1 MPRVKYQFDGHFHK
15 TIINN
20 VLNDQYLTAMCVED
34 YISSMPDKELDQW
47 VKDFIDTGVIKK
59 TLNK

>member
-34 YISSMPDKELDQW
+34 YISSMPDKELNKW
-47 VKDFIDTGVIKK
+47 VKDFIGTGVLKK